1 MVARVA
7 SHEHVLDDV
16 WDELGYGFD
25 ATAHPQNLA
34 IKAVGLS
41 CVHDRNADV
50 AEATRASTE
59 FAMHSPARPKWPM
72 PVYSRTVEDFK
83 RHTGGL
89 FYPQKVQNAAPRC

>member
-59 FAMHSPARPKWPM
+59 FAMHSPARSKWPM
-72 PVYSRTVEDFK
+72 PVYPRTVEDFK
-83 RHTGGL
+83 RHTAAVFL
-89 FYPQKVQNAAPRC
+89 PSRLQKPQLSC